1 MNHFFLQALCFI
13 LEASAFNFIFLGGIM
28 LSKRINGSALL
39 LVIGVACLLL
49 NFGLA
54 MSAHVD
60 IAKSLTFAGMTT
72 PLIIPLL
79 VRRILSKRFCVRR

>member
-1 MNHFFLQALCFI
+1 MNYFLLQALCFI
-13 LEASAFNFIFLGGIM
+13 LEASAFNFMFFGGIM

-49 NFGLA
+49 NFALA

-60 IAKSLTFAGMTT
+60 IAKSLGYAGMTT
-72 PLIIPLL
+72 PLFIPFL
-79 VRRILSKRFCVRR
+79 VRRMVSKKAQ